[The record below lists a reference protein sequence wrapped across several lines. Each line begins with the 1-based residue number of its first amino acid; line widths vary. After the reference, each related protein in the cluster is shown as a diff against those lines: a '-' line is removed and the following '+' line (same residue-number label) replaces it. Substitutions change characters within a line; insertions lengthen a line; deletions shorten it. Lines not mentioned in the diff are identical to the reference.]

1 MKQSNY
7 QTANG
12 SSREVVESPSLEV
25 LKNHVDVALRNMVS
39 GQVVGE
45 EHGED
50 EQLVGLGNPRGLF
63 QLQ

>member
-1 MKQSNY
+1 M
-7 QTANG
+7 
-12 SSREVVESPSLEV
+12 VESPSLEV